1 MRKLLGFAEHAFTV
15 ISLLL
20 YSGGP
25 LTVILSNGANEGDL
39 ETGVAEIDSS
49 LILVFFFINYLVTC
63 CLLVLRW
70 KKFLSVLKKDK
81 LILVLI
87 GLAAISMLWSYM
99 PGKTISR
106 SIAIFGTT
114 LFGIYLASRYT
125 MKQQLELLGWMFGI
139 AVLMSFIFAIGLP
152 KLGVMGGIHEGKWR
166 GIYNHKS
173 VLGKVMVPS
182 IIVFILLAVD
192 ARKNLLIYWIGSL
205 LSLILLLRSTA
216 TSSLLNT
223 IALLAAALTFPV
235 FRWRY
240 NWMIPGII
248 FITTLGSSLY
258 VLLILNIEILLGTL
272 GKDTTL
278 TGRADMWPFIFEMIF
293 KNLWLGYGYGAFWSG
308 PDTPSYYIW
317 QATGWTPP
325 NSHNG
330 VLDLWLHLGLL
341 GLAIFT
347 FEFLLQTLPKAV
359 LWVRLS
365 NTAVGLWPLLYMFY
379 LVLANLSE
387 STLMIQNDIFWVIYV
402 ALAFSV
408 RTPPENTHD
417 YKKIGGFLCWN

>member
-1 MRKLLGFAEHAFTV
+1 MRKIFGFAERAFTV

-25 LTVILSNGANEGDL
+25 LTVILSNGANEGDI
-39 ETGVAEIDSS
+39 ETGAAEIDSS
-49 LILVFFFINYLVTC
+49 LILIFFFINYLVTC
-63 CLLVLRW
+63 GLLVLRW

-81 LILVLI
+81 LLLVLI
-87 GLAAISMLWSYM
+87 GLAVVSVFWSYM
-99 PGKTISR
+99 PGKTINR

-125 MKQQLELLGWMFGI
+125 MKQQLELYAWMFGM
-139 AVLMSFIFAIGLP
+139 AVVLSFVFAIALP
-152 KLGVMGGIHEGKWR
+152 KFGVMGGVHEGKWR

-182 IIVFILLAVD
+182 IIVFSLLAID
-192 ARKNLLIYWIGSL
+192 AKKQQVIYWFGSL

-223 IALLAAALTFPV
+223 VTLLAASIAFPV
-235 FRWRY
+235 FRWNY

-258 VLLILNIEILLGTL
+258 VLLTMNIEILLGSL

-293 KNLWLGYGYGAFWSG
+293 KNVWLGYGYGAFWSG
-308 PDTPSYYIW
+308 PDTPSFYIW

-330 VLDLWLHLGLL
+330 LLDLWLHLGLL
-341 GLAIFT
+341 GVSIFAV
-347 FEFLLQTLPKAV
+347 EFLLQTLPKALV
-359 LWVRLS
+359 WVRLS
-365 NTAVGLWPLLYMFY
+365 QTAVGLWPLLYMSY
-379 LVLANLSE
+379 MVLANLSE
-387 STLMIQNDIFWVIYV
+387 STLMVQNDIFWVIYV

-408 RTPPENTHD
+408 RTPPVPRN
-417 YKKIGGFLCWN
+417 YQKPVIYA

>member
-1 MRKLLGFAEHAFTV
+1 MRKLLGFAERAFTI

-25 LTVILSNGANEGDL
+25 LTVILSNGANEGDI
-39 ETGVAEIDSS
+39 ETGSAEIDSS

-63 CLLVLRW
+63 GLLVLRW
-70 KKFLSVLKKDK
+70 KKFLSILKKDK

-87 GLAAISMLWSYM
+87 GLAIVSVLWSYM

-139 AVLMSFIFAIGLP
+139 AVVMSFMFAIGLP
-152 KLGVMGGIHEGKWR
+152 KFGVMGGIHEGKWR

-182 IIVFILLAVD
+182 IIVFTILAID
-192 ARKNLLIYWIGSL
+192 TKKRQFIYWLGSL

-223 IALLAAALTFPV
+223 ITLLAASITFPV
-235 FRWRY
+235 FRWKY
-240 NWMIPGII
+240 NWMVPGLI
-248 FITTLGSSLY
+248 FIVTLGSTLY
-258 VLLILNIEILLGTL
+258 VLLTINLEILLGSL
-272 GKDTTL
+272 GKDATL

-308 PDTPSYYIW
+308 PDTPSFYIW

-330 VLDLWLHLGLL
+330 LLDLWLHLGLL
-341 GLAIFT
+341 GVAIFT
-347 FEFLLQTLPKAV
+347 VEFLLQTLPKALV
-359 LWVRLS
+359 WVRLS
-365 NTAVGLWPLLYMFY
+365 QTAVGLWPLLYMSY
-379 LVLANLSE
+379 MVLANLSE
-387 STLMIQNDIFWVIYV
+387 STLMVQNDIFWVIYV

-408 RTPPENTHD
+408 RTPLEIPRN
-417 YKKIGGFLCWN
+417 YKDQMVFYA

>member
-1 MRKLLGFAEHAFTV
+1 MRKLLGFAERAFTI

-25 LTVILSNGANEGDL
+25 LTVILSNGANEGDI
-39 ETGVAEIDSS
+39 ETGSAEIDSS

-63 CLLVLRW
+63 GLLVLRW
-70 KKFLSVLKKDK
+70 KKFLSILKKDK

-87 GLAAISMLWSYM
+87 GLAIVSVLWSYM

-139 AVLMSFIFAIGLP
+139 AVVMSFMFAIGLP
-152 KLGVMGGIHEGKWR
+152 KFGVMGGIHEGKWR

-182 IIVFILLAVD
+182 IIVFTILAID
-192 ARKNLLIYWIGSL
+192 TKKRQFIYWLGSL
-205 LSLILLLRSTA
+205 FSLILLLRSTA

-223 IALLAAALTFPV
+223 ITLLAASITFPV
-235 FRWRY
+235 FRWKY
-240 NWMIPGII
+240 NWMVPGLI
-248 FITTLGSSLY
+248 FIVTLGSTLY
-258 VLLILNIEILLGTL
+258 VLLTINLEILLGSL
-272 GKDTTL
+272 GKDATL

-308 PDTPSYYIW
+308 PDTPSFYIW

-330 VLDLWLHLGLL
+330 LLDLWLHLGLL
-341 GLAIFT
+341 GVAIFT
-347 FEFLLQTLPKAV
+347 VEFLLQTLPKALV
-359 LWVRLS
+359 WVRLS
-365 NTAVGLWPLLYMFY
+365 QTAVGLWPLLYMSY
-379 LVLANLSE
+379 MVLANLSE
-387 STLMIQNDIFWVIYV
+387 STLMVQNDIFWVIYV

-408 RTPPENTHD
+408 RTPLEIPRN
-417 YKKIGGFLCWN
+417 YKDQMVFYA

>member
-1 MRKLLGFAEHAFTV
+1 MRKFLGFAEYAFTV

-25 LTVILSNGANEGDL
+25 LTVILSNGANEG
-39 ETGVAEIDSS
+39 ETGAPETDSS
-49 LILVFFFINYLVTC
+49 LILICFFINYLITC
-63 CLLVLRW
+63 CLLILRW

-81 LILVLI
+81 LLLVLI
-87 GLAAISMLWSYM
+87 GLAAVSVLWSYM

-106 SIAIFGTT
+106 SIAIIGTT

-139 AVLMSFIFAIGLP
+139 AVIMSFMFAIGLP
-152 KLGVMGGIHEGKWR
+152 KFGVMGGIHEGKWR

-182 IIVFILLAVD
+182 IIVFVLLAVD
-192 ARKNLLIYWIGSL
+192 AKKHQFIYWLGFL
-205 LSLILLLRSTA
+205 LSLVLLLRSTA
-216 TSSLLNT
+216 TSSFLNT
-223 IALLAAALTFPV
+223 ITLLAAAITFPV
-235 FRWRY
+235 FRWKY

-248 FITTLGSSLY
+248 FIVTLGSSFY
-258 VLLILNIEILLGTL
+258 VLLTINIEILLGSL
-272 GKDTTL
+272 GKDATL

-293 KNLWLGYGYGAFWSG
+293 KNLWFGYGYGAFWSG

-317 QATGWTPP
+317 QATGWAPP

-330 VLDLWLHLGLL
+330 PLDLWLHLGLL

-347 FEFLLQTLPKAV
+347 FEFLFQTLPQSV
-359 LWVRLS
+359 VWVRLS
-365 NTAVGLWPLLYMFY
+365 KTPVGLWPLSYMLYMI
-379 LVLANLSE
+379 LANLSE
-387 STLMIQNDIFWVIYV
+387 STLMVQNDIFWVIYV
-402 ALAFSV
+402 TLAFSV
-408 RTPPENTHD
+408 RTPERK
-417 YKKIGGFLCWN
+417 YS

>member
-1 MRKLLGFAEHAFTV
+1 MRKLLGFAERAFTI

-25 LTVILSNGANEGDL
+25 LTVILSNGANEGDI
-39 ETGVAEIDSS
+39 ETGSAEIDSS
-49 LILVFFFINYLVTC
+49 LILVLFFINYLVTC
-63 CLLVLRW
+63 GLLVLRW
-70 KKFLSVLKKDK
+70 KKFLSILKKDK

-87 GLAAISMLWSYM
+87 GLAVVSVLWSYM

-139 AVLMSFIFAIGLP
+139 AVVMSFMFAIGLP
-152 KLGVMGGIHEGKWR
+152 KFGVMGGIHEGKWR

-182 IIVFILLAVD
+182 IIVFTILAID
-192 ARKNLLIYWIGSL
+192 TKKRQFIYWLGSL
-205 LSLILLLRSTA
+205 FSLILLLRSTA

-223 IALLAAALTFPV
+223 ITLLAASITFPV
-235 FRWRY
+235 FRWKY
-240 NWMIPGII
+240 NWMVPGLI
-248 FITTLGSSLY
+248 FIVTLGSTLY
-258 VLLILNIEILLGTL
+258 VLLTINLEILLGSL
-272 GKDTTL
+272 GKDATL

-308 PDTPSYYIW
+308 PDTPSFYIW

-330 VLDLWLHLGLL
+330 LLDLWLHLGLL
-341 GLAIFT
+341 GVAIFT
-347 FEFLLQTLPKAV
+347 VEFLLQTLPKALV
-359 LWVRLS
+359 WVRLS
-365 NTAVGLWPLLYMFY
+365 QTAVGLWPLLYMSY
-379 LVLANLSE
+379 MVLANLSE
-387 STLMIQNDIFWVIYV
+387 STLMVQNDIFWVIYV

-408 RTPPENTHD
+408 RTPLEIPRN
-417 YKKIGGFLCWN
+417 YKDQMVFYA

>member
-1 MRKLLGFAEHAFTV
+1 MRKLLEFAERAFTI

-25 LTVILSNGANEGDL
+25 LTVILSNGANEGDI
-39 ETGVAEIDSS
+39 ETGAAEIDSS
-49 LILVFFFINYLVTC
+49 LILIFFFINYLVTC
-63 CLLVLRW
+63 GLLVLRW

-81 LILVLI
+81 LLLVLI
-87 GLAAISMLWSYM
+87 GLAAVSVLWSYM

-139 AVLMSFIFAIGLP
+139 AVVMSFMFAIGLP
-152 KLGVMGGIHEGKWR
+152 KFGVMGGVHEGKWR

-182 IIVFILLAVD
+182 IIVFTILAID
-192 ARKNLLIYWIGSL
+192 TKKRQFIYLLGSL

-223 IALLAAALTFPV
+223 VTLLAASITFPV
-235 FRWRY
+235 FRWKY
-240 NWMIPGII
+240 NWMVPGII
-248 FITTLGSSLY
+248 FIVTLGSTLY
-258 VLLILNIEILLGTL
+258 VLLTINLEILLGSL
-272 GKDTTL
+272 GKDATL

-293 KNLWLGYGYGAFWSG
+293 KNVWLGYGYGAFWSG
-308 PDTPSYYIW
+308 PDTPSFYIW

-330 VLDLWLHLGLL
+330 LLDLWLHLGLL
-341 GLAIFT
+341 GVAIFT
-347 FEFLLQTLPKAV
+347 VEFLLQTLPKALV
-359 LWVRLS
+359 WVRLS
-365 NTAVGLWPLLYMFY
+365 QTVVGLWPLLYMSY
-379 LVLANLSE
+379 MVLANLSE
-387 STLMIQNDIFWVIYV
+387 STLMVQNDIFWVIYV

-408 RTPPENTHD
+408 RTPPEIPRN
-417 YKKIGGFLCWN
+417 YKDQMVFYA